1 MSKEKTA
8 KALADR
14 LDELVA
20 GEKNKQGYMD
30 FEIKNSDIAKNIG
43 IDKSMLSKYLNANTK
58 ALPDINTL
66 TKIAQYF
73 GTSVDYLIGHVD
85 YRTIDQNLKGAIETT
100 GLSEQA
106 INNIKK
112 LDRIQRSVLSYFL
125 SHPYLANLLN
135 SIYATAITY
144 SVCEELKKSADD
156 ERVSN
161 NLREDITTFF
171 DLVLND
177 AEEKLVFEEYRRD
190 KIAKNVFVATTRE
203 IFDNDKAIQAQAIQ
217 KRNFLLENQHR
228 NNPQMGKSEETT

>member
-106 INNIKK
+106 INSIKQ
-112 LDRIQRSVLSYFL
+112 LNSVQRSVLNHFL
-125 SHPYLANLLN
+125 HHPNLANLLD
-135 SIYATAITY
+135 SLYATAIHS
-144 SVCEELKKSADD
+144 SVCIELKESADS
-156 ERVSN
+156 ERLSK
-161 NLREDITTFF
+161 NLRNDITTFY
-171 DLVLND
+171 DLFLGD

-190 KIAKNVFVATTRE
+190 KIATNVFLATTRE
-203 IFDNDKAIQAQAIQ
+203 ILDNDKAIKAQAIQ
-217 KRNFLLENQHR
+217 KRNYLLENLHS
-228 NNPQMGKSEETT
+228 QMDRSEETT